1 MNNSLES
8 KQQQMLTAPVEKLI
22 LKLAAPSI
30 VIMLI
35 TALYNLA
42 DTYFV
47 SGLGTS
53 ATAAIGVV
61 FSLMGVIQAVGFF
74 FGNGSGNYISRKLGA
89 NEFDK
94 AETMASTGFFL
105 SLTIGTIL
113 AVLGNIFLEPLCRLL
128 GASDTMLPYAM
139 GYTRWI
145 LIATPFMT
153 ASLTLN
159 NQLRFLASAN
169 MAMYGMVTGA
179 LMNICLDPLLIY
191 TLNLGASGA
200 GLSTCISQICG
211 FCILLWATTREGNIK
226 MKFSNFNPTTD
237 RFKEIAR
244 GGSPSLIRQI
254 CNSLGILVFNHA
266 AGVFGDQAVAAISI
280 VQRVSAFS
288 ISALLGFGQGFQPV
302 CGFNYGAKRYDR
314 VIKGFWFCARLITVL
329 LTALAVLAAIFAPDI
344 IALFRAD
351 DAQVIAIGTVALRF
365 QCMTLPFMGL
375 VVLFNMM
382 LQTIGAAKQANIIA
396 VSRSGFFL
404 IPSILLLV
412 AAFGLTGL
420 EVAQTS
426 ADVLTLALT
435 LPIGFGVINKMKRA
449 FVTAKE

>member
-1 MNNSLES
+1 
-8 KQQQMLTAPVEKLI
+8 
-22 LKLAAPSI
+22 
-30 VIMLI
+30 
-35 TALYNLA
+35 
-42 DTYFV
+42 
-47 SGLGTS
+47 
-53 ATAAIGVV
+53 
-61 FSLMGVIQAVGFF
+61 
-74 FGNGSGNYISRKLGA
+74 
-89 NEFDK
+89 
-94 AETMASTGFFL
+94 
-105 SLTIGTIL
+105 
-113 AVLGNIFLEPLCRLL
+113 
-128 GASDTMLPYAM
+128 
-139 GYTRWI
+139 
-145 LIATPFMT
+145 
-153 ASLTLN
+153 
-159 NQLRFLASAN
+159 
-169 MAMYGMVTGA
+169 
-179 LMNICLDPLLIY
+179 
-191 TLNLGASGA
+191 
-200 GLSTCISQICG
+200 
-211 FCILLWATTREGNIK
+211 